1 MNDIRFPTLKDVARE
16 AGYSANTV
24 SRYINKKGYIGKEA
38 EKKIQ
43 KAIGKLSYY
52 PFISARIM
60 KKVKSN
66 TIALIISS
74 IKNDF
79 YIGVIRG
86 AEEVLRESGYSVM
99 IFDCRWKSEREKE
112 SLQLS
117 ISYRVDGIIICSSN
131 VCSNKQLI
139 SSIIDKNKI
148 PVVMIENHEKDIN
161 ADFVLF
167 NDEKGAYLLVEHL
180 IKKHNKKRIGII
192 LPSSPVI
199 NIESYGRYKGY
210 KRALKDN
217 GINLDKDL
225 IFSGSI
231 SKENGYKITKEMV
244 KREDIDAIFTS
255 NTIFG
260 TGAIKAMNEAG
271 VHYPD
276 GIAFVTF
283 DDYDI
288 NTVFH
293 PYITSLKRIDR
304 EFGEV
309 SARTLIKRIE
319 DNIESNSKSNKII
332 KIDTE
337 LEIRESCGCL
347 LNK

>member
-1 MNDIRFPTLKDVARE
+1 MNDKRFPTLKDVARE

-43 KAIGKLSYY
+43 KAIDKFSYY

-86 AEEVLRESGYSVM
+86 AEEVLRKSGYSVM

-131 VCSNKQLI
+131 VGINKKLI
-139 SSIIDKNKI
+139 LSIIDRNKI

-167 NDEKGAYLLVEHL
+167 NDEKGAYLLTEHL

-192 LPSSPVI
+192 LPLSPVI

-210 KRALKDN
+210 RRALKDN
-217 GINLDKDL
+217 GINIDKDL

-231 SKENGYKITKEMV
+231 SKENGYRITKEML
-244 KREDIDAIFTS
+244 KRKDIDAIFTS

-260 TGAIKAMNEAG
+260 TGAIKAMNESG

-276 GIAFVTF
+276 AIAFVTF

-293 PYITSLKRIDR
+293 PYITSLKRIDK

-319 DNIESNSKSNKII
+319 DNVESNKDSGKVI